1 MKMNVP
7 TSKNS
12 PLKKSRNVKYFP
24 NTIEKVIFHLNELIG
39 ESSWWE
45 SVPTIR
51 RNSALR
57 SKKFITSRHTDHDEI
72 QIKIQRQIE
81 IPWKTV
87 QRRRGLEVAARQGEG
102 ALGSHHFGRLRW
114 SHFHYCFHY
123 YCFHY
128 YCYYH
133 YQLLQAELNLPSAS
147 ETQCRLNVPRW
158 NSLIKHKLIFAIF
171 QSWLVW

>member
-1 MKMNVP
+1 MFQNLKIL
-7 TSKNS
+7 S
-12 PLKKSRNVKYFP
+12 LKKSRNVNYFP

-57 SKKFITSRHTDHDEI
+57 SKKFITSRQCHTDHDEI
-72 QIKIQRQIE
+72 QIKIQRQME

-102 ALGSHHFGRLRW
+102 TLGSHHFGRLRW
-114 SHFHYCFHY
+114 SHFHYFFIIIVIIIIN
-123 YCFHY
+123 YCK
-128 YCYYH
+128 
-133 YQLLQAELNLPSAS
+133 LNLIYLLPA
-147 ETQCRLNVPRW
+147 RLN
-158 NSLIKHKLIFAIF
+158 AG
-171 QSWLVW
+171 